1 MIILFCG
8 LPGVGKTRLANELA
22 TLINNN
28 NSLVLST
35 DKIRKELISQPTYSR
50 EEKELVYDVM
60 LLLTRYLHNEA
71 GMNCILDGTFNTEES
86 RRKARKELL
95 LSSLSSTRTGKR
107 TTKRTVDEAE
117 TTTVTA
123 AAVSERDGGGKIRR
137 RRRRRRRVGEEDGGS
152 GSDVII
158 NLPKHIYI
166 VECICPEEIVISRL
180 KSRKRGFSDADVDVY
195 RKMKRL
201 YEPVREEEED
211 REEEDGKK
219 KWSHIVID
227 TSQDPKVNAEE
238 IRAWIFGKNGK

>member
-95 LSSLSSTRTGKR
+95 LSSSRTRTTTTMTR

-117 TTTVTA
+117 TTTVA
-123 AAVSERDGGGKIRR
+123 AVVSERDGGGKIRR
-137 RRRRRRRVGEEDGGS
+137 RRRGEEDGGS

-227 TSQDPKVNAEE
+227 TSQDLKVNAEE

>member
-1 MIILFCG
+1 LNILPQFWFYYHIYCMIILFCG

-28 NSLVLST
+28 DSIVLST

-95 LSSLSSTRTGKR
+95 LLLSLSSSRTGKR

-123 AAVSERDGGGKIRR
+123 AAVSERGGGEIRR
-137 RRRRRRRVGEEDGGS
+137 RRKGRHDDDGRGGGS
-152 GSDVII
+152 DSDRTHLETFLI
-158 NLPKHIYI
+158 NIKAHPS
-166 VECICPEEIVISRL
+166 C
-180 KSRKRGFSDADVDVY
+180 RKPR
-195 RKMKRL
+195 
-201 YEPVREEEED
+201 
-211 REEEDGKK
+211 
-219 KWSHIVID
+219 
-227 TSQDPKVNAEE
+227 
-238 IRAWIFGKNGK
+238 